1 MNDPVYFVEKVKNL
15 FPCGTVYIVYEA
27 TQDYARIKAIK
38 GFPTLKEANALRD
51 RLNAEYRKEESQQ

>member
-1 MNDPVYFVEKVKNL
+1 MNNRVYFVEKVKNL

-38 GFPTLKEANALRD
+38 GFPTLKEANSFRD
-51 RLNAEYRKEESQQ
+51 RLISEQRKENRTK